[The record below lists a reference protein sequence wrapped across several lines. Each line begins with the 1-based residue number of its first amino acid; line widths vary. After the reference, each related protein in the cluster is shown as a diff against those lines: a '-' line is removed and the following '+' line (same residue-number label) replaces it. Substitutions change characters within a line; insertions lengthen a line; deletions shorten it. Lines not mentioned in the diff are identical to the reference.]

1 MVVCVYADY
10 KFTQFQAFAK
20 INCCH
25 YPNLSELSELIIR
38 TYPNYNS
45 DNSYKLG

>member
-1 MVVCVYADY
+1 MGICVYADY

-25 YPNLSELSELIIR
+25 YPNLSELSELIRIVILMILIS
-38 TYPNYNS
+38 S
-45 DNSYKLG
+45 DKFG

>member
-1 MVVCVYADY
+1 MGICVYADY

-25 YPNLSELSELIIR
+25 YPNLSELIRFIR

>member
-25 YPNLSELSELIIR
+25 YPNLSELSELIRIIILIILIS
-38 TYPNYNS
+38 S
-45 DNSYKLG
+45 DKFG